1 MKYDTLYINGKI
13 FTSDDDLPQA
23 EAMAVKDGRIAWVGT
38 DADAQAAGLAADA
51 AQLVDLGEKRVLP
64 GFVDCHMHAIM
75 LSDFAKQISVLPP
88 EIYSIA
94 DLQAA
99 IKRVREE
106 QGEGR
111 WILGWGYDE
120 GKLAENRAPNRLDL
134 DAGCSDSPVV
144 VQRSC
149 THIWAVNSKALELAG
164 ITKDTP
170 DPEGGKIG
178 RDENGEPDGILYE
191 TATYL
196 VMNLLP
202 TKTVEDM
209 AGDLVN
215 LGNILVAQGVTTVT
229 DMGEDVCDK
238 YGDIFRAAIK
248 KGFRN
253 RASAYCSWRF
263 VEQQGDGVV
272 INDPDFNGNGQ
283 FRLVGVKMIG
293 DGSVSGRTAWCDV
306 PYLPVQDKDGEAT
319 EGEVDGACAGS
330 LSGPLEP
337 EPEYGMPVC
346 TEEEILAA
354 VAFCKKHQC
363 QLSIHCMGARAIDRA
378 VDLTW
383 EEKPW
388 MENPEVPSVR
398 LEHVAMPTQRA
409 MKRSAKAGIAWATQ
423 PIFLYSEIE
432 SYQKN
437 MPAERV
443 GENYNLADWQEAGVR
458 FAFSTDAPA
467 TSWATPSEPFANLKG
482 AVTRKAW
489 NGEDCGQR
497 HKVDIKTAIRLY
509 TAEAAPIAGFTDVG
523 MLKEGYMADFIVL
536 DRDILE
542 ISADEID
549 QVKVEETWISGEKV
563 YVR

>member
-1 MKYDTLYINGKI
+1 MKYDALYINGKI
-13 FTSDDDLPQA
+13 FTSDDERPYAQ
-23 EAMAVKDGRIAWVGT
+23 AMAVKDGRIAWIGSG
-38 DADAQAAGLAADA
+38 AEAEAAGIAAESA
-51 AQLVDLGEKRVLP
+51 MVIDLGAKRVLP

-75 LSDFAKQISVLPP
+75 LADFAQQISVLPP
-88 EIYSIA
+88 EIYSIE
-94 DLQAA
+94 DLKAA
-99 IKRVREE
+99 IRRVRSEQEE
-106 QGEGR
+106 GQ
-111 WILGWGYDE
+111 WIYGWGYDE
-120 GKLAENRAPNRLDL
+120 GKLAENRAPNRRDL
-134 DAGCSDSPVV
+134 DAACSDSPVLM
-144 VQRSC
+144 QRSC

-202 TKTVEDM
+202 AKTVDDM
-209 AGDLVN
+209 AQDLVR
-215 LGNILVAQGVTTVT
+215 LGYILSSQGVTTVT
-229 DMGEDVCDK
+229 DMGEDVSDK
-238 YGDIFRAAIK
+238 YGEIFRTAMER
-248 KGFRN
+248 GFKN

-263 VEQQGDGVV
+263 VQQQGEGVV
-272 INDPDFNGNGQ
+272 IDDPDFMGDDK
-283 FRLVGVKMIG
+283 FRLVGVKMVG

-306 PYLPVQDKDGEAT
+306 PYLPVPDEN
-319 EGEVDGACAGS
+319 GAVPANA
-330 LSGPLEP
+330 P
-337 EPEYGMPVC
+337 EEYGMPVC
-346 TEEEILAA
+346 TEEEIQAA
-354 VAFCKKHQC
+354 LDFCKKNKC

-388 MENPEVPSVR
+388 MDDARIPSVR
-398 LEHVAMPTQRA
+398 LEHVAMPTPQAVR
-409 MKRSAKAGIAWATQ
+409 RSAEAGIAWATQ

-437 MPAERV
+437 MQPERV
-443 GENYNLADWQEAGVR
+443 GENYNIADWKEAGIR

-497 HKVDIKTAIRLY
+497 HKVDIETAIKLY
-509 TAEAAPIAGFTDVG
+509 TREGGPIAGFTDVG

-536 DRDILE
+536 DRDVLKIPE
-542 ISADEID
+542 EEID
-549 QVKVEETWISGEKV
+549 QVKVLETWIDGECV
-563 YVR
+563 FRAEPQNQ

>member
-1 MKYDTLYINGKI
+1 MKYDALYINGKI
-13 FTSDDDLPQA
+13 FTSDADRPYAQ
-23 EAMAVKDGRIAWVGT
+23 AMAVKDGRIAWVGSDT
-38 DADAQAAGLAADA
+38 EAEAADIA
-51 AQLVDLGEKRVLP
+51 ADCAQTIDLGGKRILP

-75 LSDFAKQISVLPP
+75 LADFAQQISVLPP
-88 EIYSIA
+88 EIYSIT

-99 IKRVREE
+99 IRRVREE
-106 QGEGR
+106 QGEGQ

-120 GKLAENRAPNRLDL
+120 GKLAENRAPNRRDL
-134 DAGCSDSPVV
+134 DEACSDSPVV

-164 ITKDTP
+164 ITKDTS
-170 DPEGGKIG
+170 DPEGGRIG
-178 RDENGEPDGILYE
+178 RDEQGEPDGILYE

-196 VMNLLP
+196 VMELLP
-202 TKTVEDM
+202 VKTVEDM
-209 AGDLVN
+209 ADDLVK
-215 LGNILVAQGVTTVT
+215 LGDILCQQGVTTVT
-229 DMGEDVCDK
+229 DMGEDVSDK
-238 YGDIFRAAIK
+238 YGDIFRSAMAR
-248 KGFRN
+248 GFKN

-263 VEQQGDGVV
+263 VQQQGDAVV
-272 INDPDFNGNGQ
+272 TDDPDFMGEGR

-306 PYLPVQDKDGEAT
+306 PYLPVPGTEA
-319 EGEVDGACAGS
+319 AAG
-330 LSGPLEP
+330 EP
-337 EPEYGMPVC
+337 ECGMPVC

-354 VAFCKKHQC
+354 LEFCKKHKC
-363 QLSIHCMGARAIDRA
+363 QLSIHCMGAKAIDRA

-383 EEKPW
+383 QEKPW
-388 MENPEVPSVR
+388 MTDAAVPSVR
-398 LEHVAMPTQRA
+398 LEHVAMPTPQA
-409 MKRSAKAGIAWATQ
+409 VKRSAEAGIAWATQ

-437 MPAERV
+437 MPPERV
-443 GENYNLADWQEAGVR
+443 GENYNIADWQEAGVQ

-497 HKVDIKTAIRLY
+497 HRVDIETAIRLY
-509 TAEAAPIAGFTDVG
+509 TAEAGPIAGFTDVG

-542 ISADEID
+542 IPAEEID
-549 QVKVEETWISGEKV
+549 QVRVDETWIGGEKV
-563 YVR
+563 YER